1 MVTPGVHS
9 EALQEGCSPARSAVA
24 PESAGEEAPKEMYT
38 DEYIRLWEPLEP
50 LDPDRMTP
58 AHKRAILRKLYL
70 RSAPV
75 YDRLAEL

>member
-1 MVTPGVHS
+1 MAT
-9 EALQEGCSPARSAVA
+9 EASQDDGGAAVQAGATEG
-24 PESAGEEAPKEMYT
+24 ETTGGEAPKEMYT
-38 DEYIRLWEPLEP
+38 DEYIRLWEPLDP

-58 AHKRAILRKLYL
+58 EHERVIMQKLYM

>member
-1 MVTPGVHS
+1 MATKAPQDDNASTVLADAS
-9 EALQEGCSPARSAVA
+9 KSAV
-24 PESAGEEAPKEMYT
+24 EEASKEMYT